1 MQKIGHVGIKV
12 NILRLSN
19 LFLEIMELCSRG
31 AKFAV
36 DLETTFTFNKTLN
49 IYQFQLSVRAQDS
62 GVWWL
67 RDQQLDHCLYYHQR
81 ARRLRHRVLCMYRMT
96 VSFTS
101 AYLKPDYDVH
111 R

>member
-36 DLETTFTFNKTLN
+36 DLITLITLN
-49 IYQFQLSVRAQDS
+49 
-62 GVWWL
+62 
-67 RDQQLDHCLYYHQR
+67 
-81 ARRLRHRVLCMYRMT
+81 
-96 VSFTS
+96 
-101 AYLKPDYDVH
+101 
-111 R
+111 